1 MPMTHTFRSSL
12 LSAIEREQITIAEVA
27 RRSGVSQDQLN
38 KLRQRESAKT
48 NVDDAHKIA
57 KSFGKTLDDFLEGNL
72 EPANPTISVA
82 ARVGAGAKVQMS
94 DPYAKGDGLYHVV
107 CPPQLS
113 PHGIVAV
120 EVEGNSMEP
129 AYEQGDVLFYTRDTV
144 GVPSDAIGRRCV
156 VEDADGM
163 VWVKL
168 LRRRDDQPECL
179 FDLISFHTD
188 SPPMYDTAI
197 KWAAPI
203 TMHLG
208 RDLVVKI

>member
-1 MPMTHTFRSSL
+1 MRLTFKHALEIALEKTGKSLRSV
-12 LSAIEREQITIAEVA
+12 AIASDVSYEQLKNLKQGKA
-27 RRSGVSQDQLN
+27 Q
-38 KLRQRESAKT
+38 KT
-48 NVDDAHKIA
+48 NVDDAMKVI
-57 KSFGKTLDDFLEGNL
+57 KSFNVSAEDFLKGNL
-72 EPANPTISVA
+72 NSENTIAVVA
-82 ARVGAGAKVQMS
+82 HVGAGAKVQMS
-94 DPYAKGDGLYHVV
+94 DPYEKGDGLYHVT

-129 AYEQGDVLFYTRDTV
+129 AYEHGDVLFYTRDTI

-156 VEDADGM
+156 IEDADGM

-168 LRRRDDQPECL
+168 LRRRDDQPEGL

-188 SPPMYDTAI
+188 SPPMYDAAI

-203 TMHLG
+203 KMHLG
-208 RDLVVKI
+208 RDLVTKH